1 VCYNR
6 ITIKEGMRMN
16 DYKYLVDLEDVIE
29 VYGDISLVEGIITHL
44 DISLSGMIFNM
55 FIEPEEGDYYDIF
68 PKMKDVRMIYE
79 IVEGVLGVDTFRECF
94 NSNVCLIYKGISL
107 IAIGNQSNDRYIFVK
122 E

>member
-1 VCYNR
+1 MCYNR

-79 IVEGVLGVDTFRECF
+79 IVEGVFGVDTFRECF

>member
-1 VCYNR
+1 
-6 ITIKEGMRMN
+6 MN

-44 DISLSGMIFNM
+44 DISLSGMIFNT

>member
-1 VCYNR
+1 MCYNR

>member
-1 VCYNR
+1 MCYNR

-55 FIEPEEGDYYDIF
+55 FIEP
-68 PKMKDVRMIYE
+68 
-79 IVEGVLGVDTFRECF
+79 VEGVLGVDTFRE
-94 NSNVCLIYKGISL
+94 
-107 IAIGNQSNDRYIFVK
+107 
-122 E
+122 